1 MKHCITSKNPPNDSI
16 AFDLFFGSPA
26 THLWKAARLPPI
38 FLGSYQLF
46 LNASKLS
53 GWTYVFSPIA
63 DQRAIADHAICIE
76 AVRCNPRQLALVG
89 DITLLLHWT
98 KCFPVMRGSQ
108 LFGSIHRQ
116 KLLPADATAQVSVL
130 LSDYAYLERK
140 TAIKMCWS

>member
-1 MKHCITSKNPPNDSI
+1 MKYCITSKNSPNDSI
-16 AFDLFFGSPA
+16 AFHLVFGSPA
-26 THLWKAARLPPI
+26 THFWKAARLPPI
-38 FLGSYQLF
+38 FLGSYQLS
-46 LNASKLS
+46 LNASK
-53 GWTYVFSPIA
+53 PNA
-63 DQRAIADHAICIE
+63 DQRAIADHTICIE

-116 KLLPADATAQVSVL
+116 KLLPADATARVSVL